1 MFGIIVTFF
10 FSKYFFKNFFCL
22 KDIKSMHLK
31 FYGFYML
38 MLKIK
43 KKIISIHF
51 QLKNILHHII
61 KHTFNLNVCL
71 ISKSILLI
79 KIEKLHVSF

>member
-10 FSKYFFKNFFCL
+10 FQSIFSKTFFCL

-61 KHTFNLNVCL
+61 KHTFKIL
-71 ISKSILLI
+71 IGIGR
-79 KIEKLHVSF
+79 

>member
-1 MFGIIVTFF
+1 
-10 FSKYFFKNFFCL
+10 
-22 KDIKSMHLK
+22 
-31 FYGFYML
+31 